1 MFTIDCNCLYCCA
14 VLQIESRVLKS
25 GSVARSVQGSSS
37 ADGKKPTGGVQD
49 DAHALARPEAG

>member
-1 MFTIDCNCLYCCA
+1 
-14 VLQIESRVLKS
+14 VLKS